1 MRDAIELEWAGIPT
15 VALIHKAMSGSANS
29 MKRLSGVPDYPYA
42 VLDYPHVPLAKWD
55 PVEVREI
62 ARKLAPQIIERL
74 TKPAGG

>member
-42 VLDYPHVPLAKWD
+42 IVDYPHVPLAKWD
-55 PVEVREI
+55 PDEVRQI
-62 ARKLAPQIIERL
+62 ARELAPQIIERL
-74 TKPAGG
+74 TKRNGA